1 MRRDG
6 REEDGAAAAKVQVER
21 VGEPGAAAVGVGKR
35 VSGGDWDTHKKPDAI
50 NVRGGVDEPTI
61 QLSRSP
67 LGCALRRWQN
77 LAGRTGLRCRSRSG
91 PCPFW
96 RDSGEDR
103 VSGGAGTLPGLRYR
117 MTEAECTGLAPIVEE
132 LVAEGISLCG
142 LEFF

>member
-21 VGEPGAAAVGVGKR
+21 VGEPAAAAVGVGKR

-50 NVRGGVDEPTI
+50 NVRGGVDEPTV

-67 LGCALRRWQN
+67 LRSPRCAPMPN
-77 LAGRTGLRCRSRSG
+77 SCRKDGFALPERSD
-91 PCPFW
+91 PRSFW

-103 VSGGAGTLPGLRYR
+103 VSGGAGTLPGLRHR
-117 MTEAECTGLAPIVEE
+117 MMGR
-132 LVAEGISLCG
+132 
-142 LEFF
+142 